1 MAAAHVETS
10 ELTNQ
15 DSLDGNS
22 ASNSQVGSQESS
34 PEIVASVDDDSGAS
48 AEVTE
53 VPQAEAGAEEE
64 SREAEGSAEDVSPK
78 KAAENGSNGVGAE
91 HQHVNGKSAAN
102 PEADSTEV
110 DAAVGEKRK
119 SVAAE
124 DVTISPKKAKVD
136 ENEAAVPVVDDV
148 VPVV

>member
-1 MAAAHVETS
+1 MNLLIDLNWIFTA
-10 ELTNQ
+10 
-15 DSLDGNS
+15 
-22 ASNSQVGSQESS
+22 
-34 PEIVASVDDDSGAS
+34 
-48 AEVTE
+48 
-53 VPQAEAGAEEE
+53 
-64 SREAEGSAEDVSPK
+64 
-78 KAAENGSNGVGAE
+78 
-91 HQHVNGKSAAN
+91 
-102 PEADSTEV
+102 TEV